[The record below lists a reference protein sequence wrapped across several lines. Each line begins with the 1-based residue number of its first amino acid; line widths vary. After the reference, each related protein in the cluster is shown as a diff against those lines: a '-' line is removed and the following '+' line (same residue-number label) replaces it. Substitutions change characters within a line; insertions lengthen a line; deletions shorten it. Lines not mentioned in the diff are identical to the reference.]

1 MDWQKPVEHIFEGKT
16 YFIPS
21 IKDQESSGGK
31 PNYFYLKY
39 LKNNA
44 KPILNDVVYELA
56 PENDLSL
63 LSALS
68 IKVSENLEI
77 SYQVTKAANDYYFAV
92 NTFPYRVINGQ
103 LYRIK
108 QLVF

>member
-1 MDWQKPVEHIFEGKT
+1 MKINYFIPYLFLCLGNFLFSQDILLELDWQKPVEHIFEGKT

-39 LKNNA
+39 LKNNV

-56 PENDLSL
+56 PENDLNL
-63 LSALS
+63 L
-68 IKVSENLEI
+68 
-77 SYQVTKAANDYYFAV
+77 
-92 NTFPYRVINGQ
+92 
-103 LYRIK
+103 
-108 QLVF
+108 